1 MPMPMPA
8 ASTNDP
14 PASVAVFPIQ
24 ERDLFRAERAELRGV
39 LAVELA
45 KRAPQWKVLPLP
57 EVDAKLAPLSKK
69 AHARCAFEE
78 GSLAARAEREDWL
91 RTNVYDV
98 NFTDGRAAE
107 LWVEVMGADT
117 REAFTAPW
125 GPAPD
130 LMTRYKTAF
139 ASLVHDDAAA
149 MLGILGGGGTFEK
162 AGNGVSVCEG
172 NGLECLADS
181 KAWFDQSASMG
192 KCFEGTDH
200 DDVELLL
207 DPSASPAKCEIT
219 NLDDVGGVRGKRETC
234 LCAAMRASQGLTRN
248 KDRRHV
254 SIAFDAPDLVGK
266 PRPTV
271 RVVEATTNLGS
282 DRSWT
287 HGEGGIPAVYRL
299 SVDGEEHL
307 AGALARCAPP
317 PGTVNVVD
325 MTLDETGRVA
335 AVRAVLPGASTPP
348 AVTKDPKADNT
359 PAACIDKALFAA
371 AFACTDDGESAKV
384 RLEIAWPG
392 KP

>member
-1 MPMPMPA
+1 MAKKTM
-8 ASTNDP
+8 
-14 PASVAVFPIQ
+14 I
-24 ERDLFRAERAELRGV
+24 RR
-39 LAVELA
+39 LA
-45 KRAPQWKVLPLP
+45 KRLPKSP
-57 EVDAKLAPLSKK
+57 EVVRAMSHDGAVRQDYTPAGIDADPAI
-69 AHARCAFEE
+69 
-78 GSLAARAEREDWL
+78 
-91 RTNVYDV
+91 
-98 NFTDGRAAE
+98 
-107 LWVEVMGADT
+107 
-117 REAFTAPW
+117 
-125 GPAPD
+125 PAPD
-130 LMTRYKTAF
+130 
-139 ASLVHDDAAA
+139 
-149 MLGILGGGGTFEK
+149 
-162 AGNGVSVCEG
+162 AGYI
-172 NGLECLADS
+172 DS
-181 KAWFDQSASMG
+181 TIAP
-192 KCFEGTDH
+192 
-200 DDVELLL
+200 
-207 DPSASPAKCEIT
+207 DPDPEPEQASPGVTSGDPVGVALQAAVSAKS
-219 NLDDVGGVRGKRETC
+219 NAKQVRRTTRIWFLGANYFC
-234 LCAAMRASQGLTRN
+234 LKMMRYAFLYWLPYYLKEAYHYSSAKSGY
-248 KDRRHV
+248 V

-335 AVRAVLPGASTPP
+335 AVRAVALGASIPP
-348 AVTKDPKADNT
+348 AATKDPKADNT